1 MYNTFV
7 LPSTIFTFLTFTI
20 LKIIY
25 KFVKKKAGLFNNLI
39 FSICKF
45 VKKRALLF
53 NNLQF
58 FYNLQSF
65 KKKMDRKGWKRQNGL
80 FNRGKSVW
88 GVDPIPLGGVKNK
101 RGSSVVVVI
110 TVPLDRASDVHGLD
124 LGDQQSWP
132 RETCAVAMARFGQAC
147 FRPGQIRHFE
157 SQQSR
162 WNNDILFYE
171 ILCADVL
178 WDV

>member
-1 MYNTFV
+1 MLASTNLNFRKNIYNTFV

-25 KFVKKKAGLFNNLI
+25 TFVKKKAGLFNNLI

-65 KKKMDRKGWKRQNGL
+65 KKKMDRKGLKKTEWT
-80 FNRGKSVW
+80 F
-88 GVDPIPLGGVKNK
+88 
-101 RGSSVVVVI
+101 
-110 TVPLDRASDVHGLD
+110 
-124 LGDQQSWP
+124 
-132 RETCAVAMARFGQAC
+132 
-147 FRPGQIRHFE
+147 
-157 SQQSR
+157 
-162 WNNDILFYE
+162 
-171 ILCADVL
+171 
-178 WDV
+178 